1 VTFTACLQS
10 YFHMSFLGPNKTGSK
25 TRAKKKKRNK
35 MKPNPTLWEFEERKT
50 FIVRA
55 SFKSTRIEQS
65 KY

>member
-1 VTFTACLQS
+1 
-10 YFHMSFLGPNKTGSK
+10 MSFLGPNKTGSK